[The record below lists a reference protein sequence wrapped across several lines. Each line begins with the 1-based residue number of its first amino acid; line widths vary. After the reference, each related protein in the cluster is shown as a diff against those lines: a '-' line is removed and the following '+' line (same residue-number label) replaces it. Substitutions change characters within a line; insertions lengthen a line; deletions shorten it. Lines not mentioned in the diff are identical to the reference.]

1 MTDAYSC
8 PTDKTRESEIMD
20 ALLEGLRVQA
30 QTAVEMRLIWE
41 EQRKKHRKDAKTIWK
56 TITALKEDRNQRAQQ
71 IKSLYEAYA
80 LEEIGKSEYLAAKAT
95 ATRECEGIDAKIA
108 ELEAELEDTA
118 PDGKLN
124 NGFVASFQQYIGVE
138 EITREIVS
146 DVLKEVRIFPDG
158 RLEIVWNYGEDY
170 RKILLDLIGGQ
181 NDGDLRCDCLC
192 EQAAV

>member
-1 MTDAYSC
+1 
-8 PTDKTRESEIMD
+8 
-20 ALLEGLRVQA
+20 
-30 QTAVEMRLIWE
+30 MRLIWE

-56 TITALKEDRNQRAQQ
+56 TITALKEDRNQKAQQ

-80 LEEIGKSEYLAAKAT
+80 LEEVGKSEYLAAKAA